1 MPTMLKYQGPVD
13 CGTCVGTHLNIPA
26 PHLHLDHTY
35 KYLHDTYIYLH
46 HHTYTC
52 AQTLTYIY
60 LHY

>member
-26 PHLHLDHTY
+26 PHLHSHHTY

-52 AQTLTYIY
+52 A
-60 LHY
+60 